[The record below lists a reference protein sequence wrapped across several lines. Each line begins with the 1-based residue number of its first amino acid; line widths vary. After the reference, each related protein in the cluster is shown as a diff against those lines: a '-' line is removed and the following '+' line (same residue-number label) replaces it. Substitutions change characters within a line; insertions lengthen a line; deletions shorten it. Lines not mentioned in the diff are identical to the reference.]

1 MHDAVAGD
9 RFSIPSV
16 GIMTEQ
22 FVSAAQ
28 LMAQVLGAQGYD
40 FVTIEH
46 PISSA
51 SAQQLHERAIVAVE
65 ASARILCDFDE

>member
-1 MHDAVAGD
+1 
-9 RFSIPSV
+9 
-16 GIMTEQ
+16 MTEQ

-28 LMAQVLGAQGYD
+28 LMAQVLGAEGYG

-51 SAQQLHERAIVAVE
+51 SAQQLHDRAVFAVN
-65 ASARILCDFDE
+65 ASAEILLSPEQFKSVNEANS